1 MTFYENNEV
10 ATILINYNID
20 FIEDNGSFEIENNQ
34 DLSLLPNKKIIKMLG
49 LKKNDGHLCLVMKL
63 NEIEPSWLYVFF
75 KYCRHFEVYDDNGK
89 IIKSHFYS
97 LINEILDGL
106 L

>member
-10 ATILINYNID
+10 ATILTDYKID
-20 FIEDNGSFEIENNQ
+20 FIEGKGSFEIEDNQ
-34 DLSLLPNKKIIKMLG
+34 DLSLLPYKKVIKMLG
-49 LKKNDGHLCLVMKL
+49 LKKNEGHLCLVMKL

-75 KYCRHFEVYDDNGK
+75 KYWRYFEVYDDDGK

-97 LINEILDGL
+97 LINDILDGL